1 MLIIIIIAIL
11 LSTFNRCI
19 QFEVHV
25 RDTSWMFVYLCDHRL
40 PYCTGL
46 NAVNFFALI
55 YIVKHLH
62 RYFVILKQIIAIQMI
77 LVSFLFEINF
87 NCLYVL
93 SALIIMSE

>member
-1 MLIIIIIAIL
+1 MHHKNYKTMLIITIIAIL

-55 YIVKHLH
+55 YIVKHLGTSIFCNFEAD
-62 RYFVILKQIIAIQMI
+62 YCNSNDFGVFFVR
-77 LVSFLFEINF
+77 N
-87 NCLYVL
+87 
-93 SALIIMSE
+93 